1 MTKQTGNHDPLNV
14 DTFINEISSL
24 DETAREEKLK
34 EWADKYNSSV
44 ENGRQ
49 LYARAKKAEG
59 FEQDDDGSWI
69 KKVVDEKPEK
79 KSVKSDN
86 ELLKRLDNMAL
97 KIAGIEAVDELELFT
112 KWKDRTKMEADE
124 VIGEKIFQAQLADLR
139 QAKANAAATDIKG
152 GDGKDSGEKGTPEYW
167 IGKATKDSTGEL
179 LFPDDLP
186 NDFKLRAA
194 IFDKLAAQ
202 GKGQDK
208 KFYNSK

>member
-1 MTKQTGNHDPLNV
+1 METNDK
-14 DTFINEISSL
+14 L
-24 DETAREEKLK
+24 DEDFSEIQESDDTDWKSETTKLREKAIRQRDKTKELRGSIKTLEEKVTELEK
-34 EWADKYNSSV
+34 PKSSKPD
-44 ENGRQ
+44 EQ
-49 LYARAKKAEG
+49 LY
-59 FEQDDDGSWI
+59 
-69 KKVVDEKPEK
+69 
-79 KSVKSDN
+79 
-86 ELLKRLDNMAL
+86 KRLDSMAL
-97 KIAGIEAVDELELFT
+97 KMAGIEAADEIELFT

-124 VIGEKIFQAQLADLR
+124 VIGEKIFQAQLADIR

-152 GDGKDSGEKGTPEYW
+152 GDGKDTGEKGTPEYW
-167 IGKATKDSTGEL
+167 IGKATKDSSGEL